1 MKHLLTLATGLAI
14 VGSLLTS
21 SVDLHGQ
28 GMLDRIKTRAAEAAK
43 RKAEERAATK
53 AAEATDRALEIAEC
67 TIAGNCPEKESVAP
81 DPAPQVVSTVGPAA
95 GVAASNAKPGE
106 GAWKNYDFVPGERV
120 LFT

>member
-53 AAEATDRALEIAEC
+53 AAEATDRALDIAEC
-67 TIAGNCPEKESVAP
+67 TIAGNCP
-81 DPAPQVVSTVGPAA
+81 
-95 GVAASNAKPGE
+95 AK
-106 GAWKNYDFVPGERV
+106 VPGRTMT
-120 LFT
+120 LCPASACYSRKTSCWTR